1 MNRRPEMYRTE
12 TSREADDSPLLDLE
26 LKFDELISELIAA
39 QWANETL
46 RARYSSEE
54 AEVNKVE
61 AILQRL
67 CPIER
72 AIMQTPANTPEGLG
86 VKARHAA
93 HILSHY
99 WSVSA
104 DRMNWDDRAV
114 RLLIEAVCSFSGT
127 PLNIR
132 SLNPTAKWIACDR
145 SP

>member
-1 MNRRPEMYRTE
+1 MNNTPEIYRTE
-12 TSREADDSPLLDLE
+12 TSREADDSALLDLE
-26 LKFDELISELIAA
+26 LKFDELISELVAA
-39 QWANETL
+39 QRANEML
-46 RARYSSEE
+46 CACYS
-54 AEVNKVE
+54 AEVAEVSKVE

-93 HILSHY
+93 HVLSHF
-99 WSVSA
+99 WNVSA

-114 RLLIEAVCSFSGT
+114 RLLIEAVCNFSGT

-132 SLNPTAKWIACDR
+132 NLKSDC
-145 SP
+145 